1 MENDFIRIIG
11 KQFKYQK
18 RRFFFKNGFFIDC
31 IIFKYPELSI
41 KKYMQLKECYTIL
54 FAKHKS
60 YLKDEIHYLYTDS
73 YFIKNPKIFILI
85 NKNLKDVFIESFYEV
100 VI

>member
-18 RRFFFKNGFFIDC
+18 RRFFLKNGFFINC

-41 KKYMQLKECYTIL
+41 KNIC
-54 FAKHKS
+54 
-60 YLKDEIHYLYTDS
+60 
-73 YFIKNPKIFILI
+73 N
-85 NKNLKDVFIESFYEV
+85 
-100 VI
+100 

>member
-18 RRFFFKNGFFIDC
+18 RRFFLKNGFFINC
-31 IIFKYPELSI
+31 IIFKYPELGI
-41 KKYMQLKECYTIL
+41 KKYMQLKECYAIL

-60 YLKDEIHYLYTDS
+60 YLKNEIQYLYTDS

-85 NKNLKDVFIESFYEV
+85 NKNLKDIFTESFYEV
-100 VI
+100 VL

>member
-18 RRFFFKNGFFIDC
+18 RRFFLKNGLFVNC

-41 KKYMQLKECYTIL
+41 KKYMQLKECYAIL

-60 YLKDEIHYLYTDS
+60 YLKNEIQYLYTDS

-85 NKNLKDVFIESFYEV
+85 NKNLKDVFTESFYEV
-100 VI
+100 VL

>member
-11 KQFKYQK
+11 KFKYQK

-41 KKYMQLKECYTIL
+41 KNIC
-54 FAKHKS
+54 
-60 YLKDEIHYLYTDS
+60 
-73 YFIKNPKIFILI
+73 N
-85 NKNLKDVFIESFYEV
+85 
-100 VI
+100 